1 MPADH
6 QRDAQSASGSAP
18 GADNRSSVSSRFEQF
33 EKRQRELWRW
43 TMLILFLLAV
53 AYAWTS
59 KDATHSFAHGLE
71 SLPIWLVILVV
82 LFGAYMWNKT
92 RKISELRGLIHGLE
106 QRDAHP
112 PSHKQ
117 LYPLFHITSRSHQ
130 PYPAP

>member
-6 QRDAQSASGSAP
+6 QREGRPASGFAP
-18 GADNRSSVSSRFEQF
+18 GADNLSSVSSRFEQL

-92 RKISELRGLIHGLE
+92 REISELRSLMHALE
-106 QRDAHP
+106 HRAAEP
-112 PSHKQ
+112 PSDKQ
-117 LYPLFHITSRSHQ
+117 LDQLFDIVSR
-130 PYPAP
+130 